1 MQIGVET
8 SRAVENKRVFVVDDD
23 DITRAVLQFMLQDD
37 NETHD
42 LPSLAGAYAK
52 SQQGQPDLLL
62 LGLSIVEAAE
72 PDLLRT
78 IGDRWPGTRILLVA
92 GQGHGA
98 AAQAHLQQGAHGVLT
113 GPFTVEAVR
122 RKVDAQLGRVVPS
135 LIQLQLLPA
144 GA

>member
-1 MQIGVET
+1 
-8 SRAVENKRVFVVDDD
+8 
-23 DITRAVLQFMLQDD
+23 VLQFMLQDD

-42 LPSLAGAYAK
+42 LPSIADAYAK

-62 LGLSIVEAAE
+62 LGLSVVETAE

-78 IGDRWPGTRILLVA
+78 IGVRWPGTRILLIA
-92 GQGHGA
+92 GPDQQA
-98 AAQAHLQQGAHGVLT
+98 AAQNYLQRGAHGVLT

-122 RKVDAQLGRVVPS
+122 RKVDAQLGRVMPS
-135 LIQLQLLPA
+135 LVQLQLLPA